1 MRRRPEPISEHDAAL
16 FREAIGPIREIA
28 APPATPMAPRPAP
41 RARMRERDE
50 AEALQSSREQPF
62 ASSDSRASDATAYRR
77 DGISE
82 RIWRKLRRGQFAVQ
96 DEIDLHHQSVA
107 NAELLLRAFLLECR
121 EHGHLCVRVVHGKGL
136 HSKAG
141 VPILKN
147 LVETTLRRRADVL
160 AYTSG
165 PAAMGGSGAVLVLLS
180 HRQSGEQMS
189 RYSLAPV

>member
-16 FREAIGPIREIA
+16 FRDAIGPVREIA
-28 APPATPMAPRPAP
+28 APAAPPTIPKPEP

-62 ASSDSRASDATAYRR
+62 ALNDSRASDALAYRR

-96 DEIDLHHQSVA
+96 DEIDLHHH
-107 NAELLLRAFLLECR
+107 NAPQAEVLLRAFLLECR
-121 EHGHLCVRVVHGKGL
+121 ERDHLCVRIVHGKGL

-141 VPILKN
+141 MPILKN
-147 LVETTLRRRADVL
+147 VVETTLRRRADVL
-160 AYTSG
+160 AYVSA
-165 PAAMGGSGAVLVLLS
+165 PAAMGGGGAVLVLLS
-180 HRQSGEQMS
+180 RRQSGEQARQNPS
-189 RYSLAPV
+189 AP